1 MVPDLHFIFQ
11 RKADLLAAWHR
22 KDLLKKVQQIPDWE
36 MRELHRMTTLR
47 GMSDEEARLLVA
59 QKKAERNMRD
69 ELREKRLQREAIRS
83 ETPEER
89 AAWLEEVKAS
99 GEDAVRKAKE
109 RQTRI
114 EEGERIVAE
123 GLLLNMKPWNEDN
136 E

>member
-1 MVPDLHFIFQ
+1 
-11 RKADLLAAWHR
+11 
-22 KDLLKKVQQIPDWE
+22 

-47 GMSDEEARLLVA
+47 GMSEEEARLLVA